1 MDFDEI
7 CTVAL
12 AGEMVYEATMMSKID
27 LDGLN
32 FLEIV
37 TYLAI
42 NMNDKEIRKQGIF
55 NLLPRRR
62 HRKGCKPTITGNA
75 ALGAESTHY
84 DHWFYPRTHFTT
96 EEKKLLFANC
106 LQIGIMT
113 LFRNHLYQFC
123 GKIFRQNGGAP
134 SGLRVSCPA
143 ARIVMNCYDKR
154 LTNIMMTSE
163 FLWPPSSLAGDCTLG
178 NLCLENVGKKKN

>member
-1 MDFDEI
+1 
-7 CTVAL
+7 
-12 AGEMVYEATMMSKID
+12 MVYEATMMSKID

-75 ALGAESTHY
+75 AIGAESTHY

-96 EEKKLLFANC
+96 EEKKLLFAKC
-106 LQIGIMT
+106 LKIGIMT

-178 NLCLENVGKKKN
+178 NLCLENVGKKKNWRKEYQEK